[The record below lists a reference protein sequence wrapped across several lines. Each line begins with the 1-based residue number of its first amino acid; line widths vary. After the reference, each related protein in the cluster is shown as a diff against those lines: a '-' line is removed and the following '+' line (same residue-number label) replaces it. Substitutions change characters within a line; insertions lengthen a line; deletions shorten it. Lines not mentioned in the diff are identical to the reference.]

1 MGKAKQVMTNKP
13 YAVITGASQG
23 LGKAFAMECAKRS
36 MNLVLIALP
45 YEQLQQTS
53 EAISKQFSVNVIPFE
68 TDLSSEDACLAIFD
82 FVEKKAVP
90 VHMLINNA
98 GIGSAGDFEN
108 ISPAFCQLLVK
119 VNVLSPVLLT
129 RLFLPLLQQQPTA
142 VSPLM

>member
-1 MGKAKQVMTNKP
+1 
-13 YAVITGASQG
+13 
-23 LGKAFAMECAKRS
+23 

-45 YEQLQQTS
+45 YEQLKQTS

>member
-1 MGKAKQVMTNKP
+1 MGCNNRRQPGVGT
-13 YAVITGASQG
+13 
-23 LGKAFAMECAKRS
+23 AFAIECAKRN

-45 YEQLQQTS
+45 YEQLKQTS
-53 EAISKQFSVNVIPFE
+53 EAISKQFSVNVIPSE

>member
-1 MGKAKQVMTNKP
+1 
-13 YAVITGASQG
+13 
-23 LGKAFAMECAKRS
+23 

-45 YEQLQQTS
+45 YEQLKQTS
-53 EAISKQFSVNVIPFE
+53 EAISKQFSVNVIPSE